1 MSIHLPYYSKTLTFS
16 IYERY
21 IDQEYFIPIGTLLSE
36 MSNRKL
42 KEVLFLEKFVRYV
55 ALLFAIACG
64 LAVANIYYAQ
74 PLLDAISDEFGITH
88 STVGIVITITQ
99 VCYALGLLLL
109 VPLGDLLNR
118 RWLIAGQML
127 LSVMALIVVGT
138 APSSTVL
145 FIGIAAVG
153 LLAVVTQTLVAFAAT
168 LADSAE
174 RGRVI
179 GVVTSGIVIG
189 ILLARTFAGVLTD
202 LAGWRSV
209 YLVSAGLTL
218 IMAGVLFRVLPHSEH
233 DRVSLSYLQ
242 LLRSMLTLFLQ
253 ERILRI
259 RAALA
264 LMIFTAFSIL
274 WTSLG
279 LTLSAPPL
287 SLSHTAIG
295 AFGLAGVA
303 GALAAARAGRL
314 ADQGLGQR
322 TTGVALVL
330 LLTSWLPISYTHHS
344 LLVLIVGIVLLD
356 LAVQAVHVTNQ
367 SMIFTVRPE
376 ARSRLTAGYMIFYS
390 IGSAIGSI
398 ASTSIYDHSGWNG
411 VCLLGASVSALA
423 LLFWSLTRRH

>member
-1 MSIHLPYYSKTLTFS
+1 M
-16 IYERY
+16 
-21 IDQEYFIPIGTLLSE
+21 
-36 MSNRKL
+36 
-42 KEVLFLEKFVRYV
+42 EKFVEKATTVDHAAIEGKTAQEALIAPESIPASSMSRNV

-74 PLLDAISDEFGITH
+74 PLLDAISNEFGITH
-88 STVGIVITITQ
+88 SSVGIVITITQ

-118 RWLIAGQML
+118 RWLIAGQMIV
-127 LSVMALIVVGT
+127 SVLALIAVGT
-138 APSSTVL
+138 APTSMVL

-168 LADSAE
+168 LAAPAE
-174 RGRVI
+174 RGRAV

-202 LAGWRSV
+202 LAGWRSI
-209 YLVSAGLTL
+209 YLVSAVLTL
-218 IMAGVLFRVLPHSEH
+218 IMACVLFRVLPHYEH
-233 DRVSLSYLQ
+233 KRESLSYLQ
-242 LLRSMLTLFLQ
+242 LLRSLLTLFAQ

-274 WTSLG
+274 WTSLVFP
-279 LTLSAPPL
+279 LSAPPL
-287 SLSHTAIG
+287 SLSHSAIG

-314 ADQGLGQR
+314 ADRGLGQR
-322 TTGVALVL
+322 TTGVALIL
-330 LLTSWLPISYTHHS
+330 LLISWLPISYTQHS
-344 LLVLIVGIVLLD
+344 LLALIVGIVLLD

-367 SMIFTVRPE
+367 SMILTLRPE
-376 ARSRLTAGYMIFYS
+376 ARSRLSAGYMIFYS
-390 IGSAIGSI
+390 IGSATGSI
-398 ASTSIYDHSGWNG
+398 ASTIIYDYFGWNG
-411 VCLLGASVSALA
+411 VCLLGTIVSALA
-423 LLFWSLTRRH
+423 LLFWLLTRRLH

>member
-1 MSIHLPYYSKTLTFS
+1 MEKVVEQPHAASESAPVSPMSRS
-16 IYERY
+16 
-21 IDQEYFIPIGTLLSE
+21 
-36 MSNRKL
+36 
-42 KEVLFLEKFVRYV
+42 V

-74 PLLDAISDEFGITH
+74 PLLDAISQEFGITP
-88 STVGIVITITQ
+88 SSVGLVITITQ

-127 LSVMALIVVGT
+127 ISVLALIVVGT
-138 APSSTVL
+138 APTSRIL
-145 FIGIAAVG
+145 FIAIAAVG

-168 LADSAE
+168 LADPAE
-174 RGRVI
+174 RGRTV

-202 LAGWRSV
+202 VAGWRSV

-218 IMAGVLFRVLPHSEH
+218 IMAGVLFRVLPKDEPSREA
-233 DRVSLSYLQ
+233 LSYLQ
-242 LLRSMLTLFLQ
+242 LLRSLFTLFAQ

-259 RAALA
+259 RAVLA
-264 LMIFTAFSIL
+264 LLIFTAFSIL
-274 WTSLG
+274 WTSLV
-279 LTLSAPPL
+279 LPLSAPPL

-314 ADQGLGQR
+314 ADRGLGQR
-322 TTGVALVL
+322 TTGAALIL
-330 LLTSWLPISYTHHS
+330 LLLSWLPISYTEHS
-344 LLVLIVGIVLLD
+344 LPSLVAGIILLD

-367 SMIFTVRPE
+367 SMILNLHPE

-390 IGSAIGSI
+390 IGSATGSI
-398 ASTSIYDHSGWNG
+398 ASTSIYAYSGWNG
-411 VCLLGASVSALA
+411 VCLLGAMVSALA
-423 LLFWSLTRRH
+423 LLFWALTRRLK